1 MPVDTFHNPITQE
14 QIDSIYGS
22 DVVDTYYHEDCDEHG
37 RIALDT
43 ADLIMEG
50 HGVEPDDME
59 YYWSELH
66 DGNTGSTCFFE
77 LFDFL
82 GY

>member
-14 QIDSIYGS
+14 QIDSIY
-22 DVVDTYYHEDCDEHG
+22 D
-37 RIALDT
+37 LDT